1 MNNTMLQFRD
11 PMANRKGAKRQ
22 AGFTVAEIVVGMTIG
37 AFVLAG
43 LYRLWS
49 NNSEESLKLQ
59 RKIEIRNQVALSTK
73 RLNQS
78 ITLAGIGLE
87 KVVGLTKADAV
98 GSDTLVVYTNA
109 SEHRTTLILSHHPQ
123 YSMVKVADGSIFAN
137 ASYVVLT
144 DGTNGEARRIRSRE
158 GSTLFL
164 SENFNHQYAVATTT
178 VMPATSHK
186 FYSDQDREM
195 LVCVVNAGDPS
206 IVGRKIK
213 NFQIS
218 FRDRNGGVT
227 HALREIRFV
236 NYSLTGVFPTREG
249 AINSVVYSSTSIPR
263 NIL

>member
-1 MNNTMLQFRD
+1 MNPAIPLFRGTIT
-11 PMANRKGAKRQ
+11 NQSESKRQ
-22 AGFTVAEIVVGMTIG
+22 SGFTVAEIIVGMTIG
-37 AFVLAG
+37 TFVLAG

-49 NNSEESLKLQ
+49 NNSEESLKIQ

-98 GSDTLVVYTNA
+98 GSDTLVIYTNPN
-109 SEHRTTLILSHHPQ
+109 EHRTTLVMAHHPQ
-123 YSMVKVADGSIFAN
+123 YSMIRVADGDIFAN

-144 DGTNGEARRIRSRE
+144 DGTNGEARRIRARE
-158 GSTLFL
+158 GSTLYL
-164 SENFNHQYAVATTT
+164 SENFSYQYTVAATT

-186 FYSDQDREM
+186 FYSDQEREM
-195 LVCVVNAGDPS
+195 LVCVVNEGDPS

-218 FRDRNGGVT
+218 FRDRNGAVT
-227 HALREIRFV
+227 QALREIRFV
-236 NYSLTGVFPTREG
+236 NYSLTGVFPSREG